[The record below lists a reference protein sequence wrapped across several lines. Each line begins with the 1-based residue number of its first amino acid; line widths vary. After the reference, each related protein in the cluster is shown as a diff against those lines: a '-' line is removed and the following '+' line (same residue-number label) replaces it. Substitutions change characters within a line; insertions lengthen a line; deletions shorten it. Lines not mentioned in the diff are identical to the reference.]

1 MDLAAPAN
9 GLKLILA
16 IAIVFGL
23 VAVYGQLQH
32 FHHSNTETVTIAPA
46 SNVSRAP
53 LPNNS

>member
-9 GLKLILA
+9 GLRLILA

-23 VAVYGQLQH
+23 VAVYGPLQH
-32 FHHSNTETVTIAPA
+32 FHHTNAETVTIVPAP
-46 SNVSRAP
+46 NVSRSP

>member
-9 GLKLILA
+9 GLKLMLA
-16 IAIVFGL
+16 IAIVFGV

-32 FHHSNTETVTIAPA
+32 FHHTNAETVTIVPTP
-46 SNVSRAP
+46 NVSRAP

>member
-9 GLKLILA
+9 GLKLMLA

-32 FHHSNTETVTIAPA
+32 FHHTNAETVTIVPAP
-46 SNVSRAP
+46 NVSRAP

>member
-9 GLKLILA
+9 GLKLMLA

-32 FHHSNTETVTIAPA
+32 FHHANTETAAIVPAPD
-46 SNVSRAP
+46 VSRAP

>member
-9 GLKLILA
+9 GLKLMLA

-32 FHHSNTETVTIAPA
+32 FHHANTETATIVPAP
-46 SNVSRAP
+46 NVSRAP

>member
-9 GLKLILA
+9 GLKLMLA

-23 VAVYGQLQH
+23 VAYGQLQH
-32 FHHSNTETVTIAPA
+32 FHHTNAETVTIVPAPD
-46 SNVSRAP
+46 VSRAP